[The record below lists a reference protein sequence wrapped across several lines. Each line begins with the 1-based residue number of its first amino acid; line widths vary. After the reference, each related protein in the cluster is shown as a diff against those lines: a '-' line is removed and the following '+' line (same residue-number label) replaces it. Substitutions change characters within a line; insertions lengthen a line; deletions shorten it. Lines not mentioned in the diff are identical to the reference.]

1 MSALRLLCES
11 KKSTDIILLS
21 NLPLI
26 SCCVQLHM
34 NSQSPAFRNQT
45 ISTFK
50 KVYYST
56 CIMELLFYLTCTSA
70 NILVFCCLLLTVV
83 VVVYCCC
90 CLLLLFISSYCVESV
105 TVHIIIFI
113 PQIRRNTRQYLC

>member
-11 KKSTDIILLS
+11 KKSTDIIPLS

-56 CIMELLFYLTCTSA
+56 CIMELLFYLTCTFA
-70 NILVFCCLLLTVV
+70 NILVCCCLLFTVVVYCCCLLLLLFTV
-83 VVVYCCC
+83 VVVYCC
-90 CLLLLFISSYCVESV
+90 LFLVIV
-105 TVHIIIFI
+105 
-113 PQIRRNTRQYLC
+113 